1 MFRNKPSNADY
12 RRESADRQ
20 LKRDT
25 AVLTTAPELIHRT
38 CWYGRRTDT
47 IPVDLARHTTI
58 EDGELLFCAHPM
70 WFPVVGYQFDIRNC
84 ARCEYFRSR
93 RA

>member
-1 MFRNKPSNADY
+1 MFRNKPSNVDF
-12 RRESADRQ
+12 RRESADGQ
-20 LKRDT
+20 LKRDNP
-25 AVLTTAPELIHRT
+25 VLTTAPELIHRT